1 MNDKIITV
9 LLAILIAL
17 SGWSLSTTVGL
28 KSDVAV
34 LNEKVSKL
42 EKDVESFNSATSKV
56 YREALRKDVNET
68 PNKDLSKILPII
80 HDNRPAR
87 NIIQSKENED
97 WEGKTVKSSI
107 KKALTKKPKKKSVKK
122 TSGKKN

>member
-34 LNEKVSKL
+34 LKEKVSKM
-42 EKDVESFNSATSKV
+42 EKDIEEIGWNTI
-56 YREALRKDVNET
+56 DTN
-68 PNKDLSKILPII
+68 N
-80 HDNRPAR
+80 N
-87 NIIQSKENED
+87 
-97 WEGKTVKSSI
+97 
-107 KKALTKKPKKKSVKK
+107 KKKKK
-122 TSGKKN
+122 KLNVQ

>member
-34 LNEKVSKL
+34 LKEKVSKM
-42 EKDVESFNSATSKV
+42 EKDIEEIGLNTFDK
-56 YREALRKDVNET
+56 
-68 PNKDLSKILPII
+68 
-80 HDNRPAR
+80 
-87 NIIQSKENED
+87 
-97 WEGKTVKSSI
+97 GKQ
-107 KKALTKKPKKKSVKK
+107 KKKKK
-122 TSGKKN
+122 KKKKKNK